1 MKVVGNGIDKA
12 SSALGKW
19 LRTALLLWAIGS
31 ATVVP
36 AQDVALKTNLLYDA
50 TATVNLGIEIGLA
63 PKWTLDIS
71 GNLNAWTMSHDR
83 TWKHW
88 MAQPEA
94 RYWFCD
100 RFAGHFLAIHAHG
113 GQFNVGNLDNDFDF
127 LGSDFSQLSDLRFEG
142 WFVGGGIG
150 YGYAWVLGKH
160 WNIEAELGIG
170 YAYCRFDEYICFDCG
185 KKTAEDKDHHYFGLT
200 KLALSLVYVF

>member
-200 KLALSLVYVF
+200 KLALNLVYVF